1 MSAAIDT
8 HRLGRRYGRRW
19 ALRDCDVTIP
29 HGRVVGLVGTNGSG
43 KTTLLHLIVGL
54 LDPSEGSV
62 DVLGEHPGSGSPA
75 LARVGFVAQDAPLY
89 PSLSVADHLRLG
101 RHLNPDW
108 DGPWAQRRVE
118 RLGLD
123 PGRRAGQLSGGQR
136 AQLALTLAVAKRP
149 ELLVL
154 DEPVA
159 SLDPIA
165 RREFLADLMETVV
178 DEELTV
184 VLSSHLLTDVERVC
198 DHVVVLAAGRIGVTG
213 DVDELLATH
222 KLLVGPPRDPDS
234 LPADQTVIQAS
245 HTTRQT
251 TLLIRSEQPVI
262 DPAWA
267 TADVGL
273 EELVLAYMAADPH
286 TDRPARPRLEVSR

>member
-1 MSAAIDT
+1 VSAAIDT

-19 ALRDCDVTIP
+19 ALRDYDVTIP
-29 HGRVVGLVGTNGSG
+29 RGRVVGLVGTNGSG
-43 KTTLLHLIVGL
+43 KSTLLHLIVGL
-54 LDPSEGSV
+54 LGPSEGSV
-62 DVLGEHPGSGSPA
+62 DVLGQEPGSGSSA

-108 DGPWAQRRVE
+108 DGQSAQRRVE

-165 RREFLADLMETVV
+165 RREFLADLMEAVV

-198 DHVVVLAAGRIGVTG
+198 DHVVVLAAGRVGIAG

-222 KLLVGPPRDPDS
+222 KLLVGPPRDPES

-251 TLLIRSEQPVI
+251 TLLIRSEQPVL

-273 EELVLAYMAADPH
+273 EELVLAYMAAGPQP
-286 TDRPARPRLEVSR
+286 DRPARPRLEVSR

>member
-1 MSAAIDT
+1 VSAAIDT

-29 HGRVVGLVGTNGSG
+29 RGRVVGLVGTNGSG
-43 KTTLLHLIVGL
+43 KSTLLHLIVGL
-54 LDPSEGSV
+54 LGPSEGSV
-62 DVLGEHPGSGSPA
+62 DVLGQEPGSGSSA

-108 DGPWAQRRVE
+108 DGQSAQRRVE
-118 RLGLD
+118 RIGLD

-165 RREFLADLMETVV
+165 RREFLADLMEAVV
-178 DEELTV
+178 DDELTV

-198 DHVVVLAAGRIGVTG
+198 DHVVVLAAGRVGIAG

-251 TLLIRSEQPVI
+251 TLLIRSEQPVL

-273 EELVLAYMAADPH
+273 EELVLAYMAADPQA
-286 TDRPARPRLEVSR
+286 DRPARPRLEVSR